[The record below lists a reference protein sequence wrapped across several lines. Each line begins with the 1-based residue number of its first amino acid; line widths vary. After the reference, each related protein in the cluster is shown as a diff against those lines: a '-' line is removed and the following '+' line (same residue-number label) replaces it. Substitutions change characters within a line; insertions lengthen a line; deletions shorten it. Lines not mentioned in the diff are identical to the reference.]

1 MHFRP
6 TSARLRRL
14 AAGFCAVALG
24 AALPTALADA
34 SGTHPTLQLHKTK
47 LGSIL
52 VDHRGYTV
60 YAFTKDTR
68 NHDACVKISHCL
80 VAWPVVSPGSGPLAG
95 PGVKRSL
102 IGTITVKKGVKQL
115 TYAGFPLYT
124 YIGDTRPAQT
134 TFVNLLQ
141 FQGRWPAL
149 NAAGKEIK

>member
-1 MHFRP
+1 MRFRP

-14 AAGFCAVALG
+14 AAGVSALALA
-24 AALPTALADA
+24 AALPTALAAA
-34 SGTHPTLQLHKTK
+34 SSTHPRLQLHKTK

-68 NHDACVKISHCL
+68 NHDACVNISHCL
-80 VAWPVVSPGSGPLAG
+80 VAWPVVSPGSGPIAG

-102 IGTITVKKGVKQL
+102 IGTITIKKGVKQL

-124 YIGDTRPAQT
+124 YVGDTHAAQT
-134 TFVNLLQ
+134 DFVNLLQ
-141 FQGRWPAL
+141 FGGRWPAL